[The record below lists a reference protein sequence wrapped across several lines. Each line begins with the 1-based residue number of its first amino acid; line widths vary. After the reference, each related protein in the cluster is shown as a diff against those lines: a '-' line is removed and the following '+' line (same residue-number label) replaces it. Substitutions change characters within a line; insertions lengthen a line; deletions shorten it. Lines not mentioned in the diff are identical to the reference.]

1 MILEILKE
9 ASIAQHTSKEFSET
23 LLFIFKY
30 LPIENGLSLISPL
43 YTTCKQEHSA
53 HRKDRTRPS
62 KLPRTRS
69 KQLAHKEKSQ
79 AQSYPIALLHVQRSK
94 QKLVF
99 QVSE

>member
-43 YTTCKQEHSA
+43 YTKCKQEHSA
-53 HRKDRTRPS
+53 HRKDRS
-62 KLPRTRS
+62 LLS
-69 KQLAHKEKSQ
+69 MSQ
-79 AQSYPIALLHVQRSK
+79 NTTTTVDPAGVSLLCGSMQCHRE
-94 QKLVF
+94 
-99 QVSE
+99 VS